1 MWSTFAKVG
10 LQKCPFERFLLA
22 TVLVVAEV
30 PAVAGV
36 AKVDLSTPPCLS
48 EPGVSKAPLPCARGD
63 TTGGRIGLTLF
74 TQILKGCGRTC

>member
-1 MWSTFAKVG
+1 MLSTFAKVG

-48 EPGVSKAPLPCARGD
+48 EPGVSEAPRYHARGVTRQGD
-63 TTGGRIGLTLF
+63 VLGSLF
-74 TQILKGCGRTC
+74 LHRS